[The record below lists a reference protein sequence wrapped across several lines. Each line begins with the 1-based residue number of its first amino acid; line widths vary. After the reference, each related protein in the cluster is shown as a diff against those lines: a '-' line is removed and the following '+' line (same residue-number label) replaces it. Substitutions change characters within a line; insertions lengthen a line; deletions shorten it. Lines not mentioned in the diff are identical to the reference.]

1 MKIVDNPSIEKLLN
15 QIRIMESL
23 ESIYRL
29 IPWANR
35 LCPKLSEIFSDFSKI
50 KCQMEILFLPDQFN
64 ETFSSLG
71 WIAYESLNLDA
82 MKQAIE
88 IAETVGVED
97 AEKFLADHYNE
108 ETLKWGTFRFKG
120 HPDFR
125 KRLRLIELAKDDYLA
140 ERYHACIPL
149 LLSLTDGLVNDV
161 SGHVGLFAE
170 KSDMMAWDSIAAH
183 ETGLQSLAKLLGRGQ
198 NKTNEEE
205 ITIPFR
211 HGILHGR
218 ELAFDNK
225 IVAAKCWSTLFAVR
239 DWAGSIADGKKHP
252 KPKEQVSW
260 SELWKQLTENAK
272 TKQLFEQW
280 QPRTLK
286 QLGYLPSSSSPMH
299 LPEGSPEK
307 VVADFIENWSKKRYG
322 KMAEALLDFA
332 STPLGK
338 KAGQVRLD
346 FGHIDLLV
354 YEIKAVED
362 KSASASH
369 VQVYLEFS
377 KQGEIQVEELWIR
390 VVYQNRENNSLVRG
404 EEGGNWKIFQNGF
417 SKVIYPISV

>member
-1 MKIVDNPSIEKLLN
+1 MIVDNPSNKELLN
-15 QIRIMESL
+15 QIRAIESL
-23 ESIYRL
+23 YRL
-29 IPWANR
+29 VPWANR
-35 LCPKLSEIFSDFSKI
+35 LCPKLSEIFSEI
-50 KCQMEILFLPDQFN
+50 KRQVEILFLPDQFN
-64 ETFSSLG
+64 ETFASSG

-82 MKQAIE
+82 MKRAIE

-108 ETLKWGTFRFKG
+108 ETLKWGILRFNS

-125 KRLRLIELAKDDYLA
+125 KRLRLIELAKDDYLT

-149 LLSLTDGLVNDV
+149 LISLTDGLVNDV
-161 SGHVGLFAE
+161 SRHVGLFAE
-170 KSDMMAWDSIAAH
+170 NSDMTAWDSIAAH
-183 ETGLQSLAKLLGRGQ
+183 ETGLQSLAKLLGKGR

-260 SELWKQLTENAK
+260 SELLKQLTENAR
-272 TKQLFEQW
+272 TKQLLEQW

-286 QLGYLPSSSSPMH
+286 QLGHLPSSSSPIH
-299 LPEGSPEK
+299 LPEDSPERA
-307 VVADFIENWSKKRYG
+307 VADFIENWSKKRYN
-322 KMAEALLDFA
+322 KMAEALLDFGG
-332 STPLGK
+332 TPLKK
-338 KAGQVRLD
+338 KAGQVKQD
-346 FGHIDLLV
+346 FGHIDLLA

-362 KSASASH
+362 EAAGASH
-369 VQVYLEFS
+369 VQVYLKFS
-377 KQGEIQVEELWIR
+377 KQGESQIEELWIR
-390 VVYQNRENNSLVRG
+390 AVYHNHENNPLVRG
-404 EEGGNWKIFQNGF
+404 EEGGNWKIVQNGF
-417 SKVIYPISV
+417 SKVIDPISV

>member
-1 MKIVDNPSIEKLLN
+1 MKIVDNPSTKELLN
-15 QIRIMESL
+15 QIRAMENLESL
-23 ESIYRL
+23 YRL
-29 IPWANR
+29 VPWANR
-35 LCPKLSEIFSDFSKI
+35 LCPKLSEIFSDFSEI
-50 KCQMEILFLPDQFN
+50 KRQVEILLLPDQFN
-64 ETFSSLG
+64 ETFASLG

-82 MKQAIE
+82 MKRAIE

-108 ETLKWGTFRFKG
+108 ETLKWGILRFNG

-149 LLSLTDGLVNDV
+149 LISLTDGLVNDV
-161 SGHVGLFAE
+161 SRHVGLFAE
-170 KSDMMAWDSIAAH
+170 NSDMTAWDSIAAH
-183 ETGLQSLAKLLGRGQ
+183 ETGLQSLAKLLGRGR

-225 IVAAKCWSTLFAVR
+225 VVAAKCWSTLFAVR
-239 DWAGSIADGKKHP
+239 DWAGSIADGKKHL

-260 SELWKQLTENAK
+260 SELLKQLTENAR
-272 TKQLFEQW
+272 TKQLLEQW

-286 QLGYLPSSSSPMH
+286 QLGHLPSSSSSMH
-299 LPEGSPEK
+299 LPKDSPERA
-307 VVADFIENWSKKRYG
+307 VADFIENWRKKRYG
-322 KMAEALLDFA
+322 KMAEALLDFVGTA
-332 STPLGK
+332 LRK
-338 KAGQVRLD
+338 KAGQVKQD
-346 FGHIDLLV
+346 FGHIDLLA

-362 KSASASH
+362 KAASASH

-377 KQGEIQVEELWIR
+377 KQGESQIR
-390 VVYQNRENNSLVRG
+390 ALAKG
-404 EEGGNWKIFQNGF
+404 
-417 SKVIYPISV
+417 